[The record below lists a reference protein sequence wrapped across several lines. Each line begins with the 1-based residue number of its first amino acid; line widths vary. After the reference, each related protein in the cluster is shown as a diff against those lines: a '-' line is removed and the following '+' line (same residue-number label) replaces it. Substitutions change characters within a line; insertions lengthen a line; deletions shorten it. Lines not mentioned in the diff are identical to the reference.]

1 MNFSFRNKRHY
12 EDESFE
18 TNLMMFVIAV
28 PVFAEWIWTHY
39 NRKDL
44 LQIIK
49 TPKKRFNKL
58 LKINFD
64 EISDYINMIRRQND
78 ELHSTTLDQLYLEY
92 RLIHLTLL
100 GENEWRR
107 LWHIMDDIHDEKKKL
122 RQQL

>member
-1 MNFSFRNKRHY
+1 
-12 EDESFE
+12 
-18 TNLMMFVIAV
+18 MMFVIAV